1 MKNINLNNQEEYWEN
16 NYANKP
22 KMFGLAPSFAA
33 EEALKVFKKK
43 NISSIVELGAGL
55 GRDTIFFAKNNIKVE
70 ALDYSKTAVTSIKKK
85 IKELHLSKFVSAKV
99 FDVRKKLSFKNNSI
113 QGVFS
118 HMLYCMA
125 LKNLE
130 VQNLN
135 NEILRILETGGI
147 NIYTVRNFED
157 GDYKNGIYI
166 EDESYQ
172 NDGFIINFFSKEKIK
187 KLLVGFSNIKIERF
201 NEGNFPRK
209 LFIVQNQK
217 NNFPFKFKK

>member
-1 MKNINLNNQEEYWEN
+1 MKNINLNNQEEYWEI

-33 EEALKVFKKK
+33 EEALKIFKKK

-70 ALDYSKTAVTSIKKK
+70 ALDYSKTAVMSIKKK
-85 IKELHLSKFVSAKV
+85 IKELNLSKFVSAKV
-99 FDVRKKLSFKNNSI
+99 FDVRKKLPFKNNSI
-113 QGVFS
+113 QGIFS

-130 VQNLN
+130 IQNLN
-135 NEILRILETGGI
+135 NEILRVLEKGGI

-157 GDYKNGIYI
+157 GDYKNGVHI
-166 EDESYQ
+166 EEESYQ
-172 NDGFIINFFSKEKIK
+172 NDGFIINFFSKKKIK
-187 KLLVGFSNIKIERF
+187 DLLVGFSNMKIDRF
-201 NEGNFPRK
+201 NEGDFPRK

-217 NNFPFKFKK
+217 K

>member
-1 MKNINLNNQEEYWEN
+1 LKNINLNNQEEYWEI

-33 EEALKVFKKK
+33 EEALKIFKKK

-85 IKELHLSKFVSAKV
+85 VEELNLSEFVSTKV
-99 FDVRKKLSFKNNSI
+99 FDVRKKLPFKNNSI
-113 QGVFS
+113 QGIFS
-118 HMLYCMA
+118 HMLYCMS

-135 NEILRILETGGI
+135 SEILRVLVKGGV

-157 GDYKNGIYI
+157 GDYKNGLHI

-172 NDGFIINFFSKEKIK
+172 NDGFIINFFSKKKIEE
-187 KLLVGFSNIKIERF
+187 LLVGFINIKIDRF
-201 NEGNFPRK
+201 NEGDFPRK

-217 NNFPFKFKK
+217 K

>member
-1 MKNINLNNQEEYWEN
+1 MKNINLNNQEEYWEI

-33 EEALKVFKKK
+33 EEALKIFKKK

-70 ALDYSKTAVTSIKKK
+70 ALDYSKTAVMSIKKK
-85 IKELHLSKFVSAKV
+85 VKELNLSEFVSTKV
-99 FDVRKKLSFKNNSI
+99 FDVRKKLPFKNNSI
-113 QGVFS
+113 QGIFS

-135 NEILRILETGGI
+135 NEILRVLEKGGV

-157 GDYKNGIYI
+157 GDYKNGVHI

-172 NDGFIINFFSKEKIK
+172 NDGFIINFFSKKKIED
-187 KLLVGFSNIKIERF
+187 LLVGFSNINIDRF
-201 NEGNFPRK
+201 NEGDFPRK

-217 NNFPFKFKK
+217 K

>member
-1 MKNINLNNQEEYWEN
+1 MKNINLNNQEEYWET
-16 NYANKP
+16 NYTNKP
-22 KMFGLAPSFAA
+22 KMFGLIPSFAA
-33 EEALKVFKKK
+33 VESLKVFKKK

-70 ALDYSKTAVTSIKKK
+70 ALDYSKTAVKSIKKK
-85 IKELHLSKFVSAKV
+85 IKELNLTKFVSAKV
-99 FDVRKKLSFKNNSI
+99 FDVRKKLPFKNNSI
-113 QGVFS
+113 QGIFS

-135 NEILRILETGGI
+135 NEILRVLVKGGV

-157 GDYKNGIYI
+157 GDYKNGVHI
-166 EDESYQ
+166 EDETYQ
-172 NDGFIINFFSKEKIK
+172 NDGFIINFFSKKKIE
-187 KLLVGFSNIKIERF
+187 KLLVGFSNIKIDRF
-201 NEGNFPRK
+201 NEGDFPRK

-217 NNFPFKFKK
+217 K

>member
-1 MKNINLNNQEEYWEN
+1 
-16 NYANKP
+16 
-22 KMFGLAPSFAA
+22 MFGLTPSFAA

-43 NISSIVELGAGL
+43 KISRIVELGSGL

-70 ALDYSKTAVTSIKKK
+70 ALDYSKTAITSIKKK
-85 IKELHLSKFVSAKV
+85 IKELNLSKFVSAKV
-99 FDVRKKLSFKNNSI
+99 FDVRKKLPFKNNSV
-113 QGVFS
+113 QGIFS

-125 LKNLE
+125 LKNSE
-130 VQNLN
+130 VQSLN
-135 NEILRILETGGI
+135 NEILRILEKGGV

-157 GDYKNGIYI
+157 GDYKNGIHI

-187 KLLVGFSNIKIERF
+187 KLLVGFSNIKIDRF

-217 NNFPFKFKK
+217 K

>member
-1 MKNINLNNQEEYWEN
+1 MKNINLNNQEEYWET
-16 NYANKP
+16 NYTNKP
-22 KMFGLAPSFAA
+22 KMFGLTPSFAA
-33 EEALKVFKKK
+33 EEALKIFKKK

-85 IKELHLSKFVSAKV
+85 VEELNLSEFVSTKV
-99 FDVRKKLSFKNNSI
+99 FDVRKKLPFKNNSI
-113 QGVFS
+113 QGIFS
-118 HMLYCMA
+118 HMLYCMS

-135 NEILRILETGGI
+135 SEILRVLVKGGV

-157 GDYKNGIYI
+157 GDYKNGLHI

-172 NDGFIINFFSKEKIK
+172 NDGFIINFFSKKKIK
-187 KLLVGFSNIKIERF
+187 ELLDGFSNINIDR
-201 NEGNFPRK
+201 
-209 LFIVQNQK
+209 
-217 NNFPFKFKK
+217 

>member
-1 MKNINLNNQEEYWEN
+1 LKNINLNNQEEYWEI

-33 EEALKVFKKK
+33 EEALKIFKKK

-70 ALDYSKTAVTSIKKK
+70 ALDYSKKAVMSIKKK
-85 IKELHLSKFVSAKV
+85 VKELNLSEFVSTKV
-99 FDVRKKLSFKNNSI
+99 FDVRKKLPFKNNSI
-113 QGVFS
+113 QGIFS
-118 HMLYCMA
+118 HMLYCMS

-135 NEILRILETGGI
+135 SEILRVLVKGGV

-157 GDYKNGIYI
+157 GDYKNGLHI

-172 NDGFIINFFSKEKIK
+172 NDGFIINFFSKKKIEE
-187 KLLVGFSNIKIERF
+187 LLVGFSNIKIDRF

-209 LFIVQNQK
+209 LFIVHNQK
-217 NNFPFKFKK
+217 K

>member
-1 MKNINLNNQEEYWEN
+1 LKNINLNNQEEYWET
-16 NYANKP
+16 NYTNKP
-22 KMFGLAPSFAA
+22 KMFGLTPSFAA

-70 ALDYSKTAVTSIKKK
+70 ALDYSETAVKSIKKK
-85 IKELHLSKFVSAKV
+85 IKEFNLTKFVSAKV
-99 FDVRKKLSFKNNSI
+99 FDVRKKLPFKNNSV
-113 QGVFS
+113 QGIFS

-135 NEILRILETGGI
+135 NEIFRVLVKGGV

-157 GDYKNGIYI
+157 GDYKNGVHI
-166 EDESYQ
+166 EDEIYQ
-172 NDGFIINFFSKEKIK
+172 NDGFIINFFSKKKIE
-187 KLLVGFSNIKIERF
+187 KLLVGFSNIKIDRF
-201 NEGNFPRK
+201 NEGDFPRK

-217 NNFPFKFKK
+217 K

>member
-1 MKNINLNNQEEYWEN
+1 MKNINLNNQEEYWEI

-33 EEALKVFKKK
+33 EEALKIFKKK

-70 ALDYSKTAVTSIKKK
+70 ALDYSKTAVMSIKKK
-85 IKELHLSKFVSAKV
+85 VKELNLSEFVSTKV
-99 FDVRKKLSFKNNSI
+99 FDVRKKLPFKNNSI
-113 QGVFS
+113 QGIFS

-135 NEILRILETGGI
+135 NEILRVLVKGGV

-157 GDYKNGIYI
+157 GDYKNGLHI

-172 NDGFIINFFSKEKIK
+172 NDGFIINFFSKKKIEE
-187 KLLVGFSNIKIERF
+187 LLVGFINIKIDRF
-201 NEGNFPRK
+201 NEGDFPRK

-217 NNFPFKFKK
+217 K

>member
-1 MKNINLNNQEEYWEN
+1 MKNINLNNQEEYWEI

-33 EEALKVFKKK
+33 EEALKIFKKK

-55 GRDTIFFAKNNIKVE
+55 GRDTIYFAKNNIKVE

-85 IKELHLSKFVSAKV
+85 VKELNLSEFVSTKV
-99 FDVRKKLSFKNNSI
+99 FDVRKKLPFKNNSI
-113 QGVFS
+113 QGIFS

-135 NEILRILETGGI
+135 NEILRVLEKGGV

-157 GDYKNGIYI
+157 GDYKNGVHI

-172 NDGFIINFFSKEKIK
+172 NDGFIINFFSKKKIEE
-187 KLLVGFSNIKIERF
+187 LLVGFINIKIDRF
-201 NEGNFPRK
+201 NEGDFPRK

-217 NNFPFKFKK
+217 K

>member
-1 MKNINLNNQEEYWEN
+1 MKNINLNNQEEYWEI

-33 EEALKVFKKK
+33 EEALKIFKKK

-85 IKELHLSKFVSAKV
+85 VEELNLSEFVSTKV
-99 FDVRKKLSFKNNSI
+99 FDVRKKLPFKNNSI
-113 QGVFS
+113 QGIFS

-135 NEILRILETGGI
+135 NEILRVLVKGGV

-157 GDYKNGIYI
+157 GDYKNGVHI

-172 NDGFIINFFSKEKIK
+172 NDGFIINFFSKKKIED
-187 KLLVGFSNIKIERF
+187 LLVGFSNIKIDRF

-217 NNFPFKFKK
+217 K

>member
-1 MKNINLNNQEEYWEN
+1 MKNINLNNQEEYWET
-16 NYANKP
+16 NYTNKP
-22 KMFGLAPSFAA
+22 KMFGLEPSFAA

-43 NISSIVELGAGL
+43 NISSIVELGAGV

-85 IKELHLSKFVSAKV
+85 IKEFNLSEFVSAKV
-99 FDVRKKLSFKNNSI
+99 FDIRKKLPFKNNTV
-113 QGVFS
+113 QGIFS

-125 LKNLE
+125 LKNYD

-135 NEILRILETGGI
+135 NEILRVLEKGGV

-157 GDYKNGIYI
+157 GDYKNGIHI

-187 KLLVGFSNIKIERF
+187 ELLVGFSNIKIDRF

-217 NNFPFKFKK
+217 K

>member
-1 MKNINLNNQEEYWEN
+1 MKNINLNNQEEYWET
-16 NYANKP
+16 NYTNKP
-22 KMFGLAPSFAA
+22 KMFGLEPSFAA

-85 IKELHLSKFVSAKV
+85 IKEFNLSEFVSAKV
-99 FDVRKKLSFKNNSI
+99 FDIRKKLPFKNNTV
-113 QGVFS
+113 QGIFS

-125 LKNLE
+125 LKNSE

-135 NEILRILETGGI
+135 SEILRVLEKGGV

-157 GDYKNGIYI
+157 GDYKNGIHI

-187 KLLVGFSNIKIERF
+187 ELLVGFSNIKIDRF

-217 NNFPFKFKK
+217 K

>member
-1 MKNINLNNQEEYWEN
+1 LKNINLNNQEEYWEI

-33 EEALKVFKKK
+33 EEALKIFKKK

-85 IKELHLSKFVSAKV
+85 VKELNLSEFVSTKV
-99 FDVRKKLSFKNNSI
+99 FDVRKKLPFKNNSI
-113 QGVFS
+113 QGIFS
-118 HMLYCMA
+118 HMLYCMS

-135 NEILRILETGGI
+135 SEILRVLVKGGV

-157 GDYKNGIYI
+157 GDYKNGLHI

-172 NDGFIINFFSKEKIK
+172 NDGFIINFFSKKKIEE
-187 KLLVGFSNIKIERF
+187 LLVGFINIKIDRF
-201 NEGNFPRK
+201 NEGDFPRK

-217 NNFPFKFKK
+217 K

>member
-1 MKNINLNNQEEYWEN
+1 MKNINLNNQEEYWET

-22 KMFGLAPSFAA
+22 KMFGLEPSIAA

-85 IKELHLSKFVSAKV
+85 IKEFNLSEFVSAKV
-99 FDVRKKLSFKNNSI
+99 FDIRKKLPFKNNTV
-113 QGVFS
+113 QGIFS

-125 LKNLE
+125 LKNSE

-135 NEILRILETGGI
+135 NEILRILEKGGI

-157 GDYKNGIYI
+157 GDYKNGIHI

-187 KLLVGFSNIKIERF
+187 ELLVGFSNIKIDRF

-217 NNFPFKFKK
+217 K

>member
-1 MKNINLNNQEEYWEN
+1 MKNINLNNQEEHWEI

-33 EEALKVFKKK
+33 EEALKIFKKK

-85 IKELHLSKFVSAKV
+85 VEELNLSEFVSTKV
-99 FDVRKKLSFKNNSI
+99 FDVRKKLPFKNNSI
-113 QGVFS
+113 QGIFS
-118 HMLYCMA
+118 HMLYCMS

-135 NEILRILETGGI
+135 SEILRVLVKGGV

-157 GDYKNGIYI
+157 GDYKNGVHI

-172 NDGFIINFFSKEKIK
+172 NDGFIINFFSKKKIEN
-187 KLLVGFSNIKIERF
+187 LLVGFSNMKIDRF
-201 NEGNFPRK
+201 NEGDFPRK

-217 NNFPFKFKK
+217 K

>member
-1 MKNINLNNQEEYWEN
+1 MKNINLNNQEEYWEI

-33 EEALKVFKKK
+33 EEALKIFKKK

-85 IKELHLSKFVSAKV
+85 VEELNLSEFVSTKV
-99 FDVRKKLSFKNNSI
+99 FDVRKKLPFKNNSI
-113 QGVFS
+113 QGIFS

-135 NEILRILETGGI
+135 NEILRVLVKGGV

-157 GDYKNGIYI
+157 GDYKNGVHI

-172 NDGFIINFFSKEKIK
+172 NDGFIINFFSKKKIEE
-187 KLLVGFSNIKIERF
+187 LLVGFINIKIDRF
-201 NEGNFPRK
+201 NEGDFPRK

-217 NNFPFKFKK
+217 K